1 MAATLAVAAD
11 VALTGALHVDGLA
24 DTADGVLPHLD
35 RDRRLAVMAEP
46 DVGAF
51 GVTAVVLTLGLRVA
65 VLASLRPDVALLAAL
80 WCASRTLMAVTARS
94 VPYARPQGGL
104 AAAFLGRSPLTVALV
119 GTVLAAAIAVFATD
133 VGPAHAVAALAALV
147 AAGAGVVALARHRL
161 GGFTGDVLG
170 AAGIVGETVGPPRRR
185 RPLVTARAR
194 RPLGA
199 AAGIVLDLALGEPP
213 AAAPPPGGPLRLLH
227 ARRRRPPLPRQPGRG
242 RGPRHRRRHRR
253 APSPAPPPA
262 RPPPPPTWPSPD
274 ASSTAPPSTS
284 PPPSTPA
291 TSTAARA
298 QLPALAGRDAT
309 DLDEPEMA
317 RAVVESVAENTVDA
331 VVAPALW
338 AAVLGGAGALGYRAV
353 NTLDSMVGHRSD
365 RYRRYGWAS
374 ARLDDAANW
383 LPARAT
389 AALVAAVRPHH
400 AADVWRT
407 VRRDAPAHPS
417 PNAGVAE
424 AAFAA
429 ALGLRLGG
437 VNRYG
442 DRVEH
447 RAPLGRG
454 RPPDRHDIHHAVRLS
469 RDVSLALAVALPA
482 ISQLQRRLIPSKDH
496 GRGGTTSH
504 PGA

>member
-1 MAATLAVAAD
+1 M
-11 VALTGALHVDGLA
+11 
-24 DTADGVLPHLD
+24 
-35 RDRRLAVMAEP
+35 
-46 DVGAF
+46 
-51 GVTAVVLTLGLRVA
+51 
-65 VLASLRPDVALLAAL
+65 
-80 WCASRTLMAVTARS
+80 
-94 VPYARPQGGL
+94 
-104 AAAFLGRSPLTVALV
+104 
-119 GTVLAAAIAVFATD
+119 
-133 VGPAHAVAALAALV
+133 
-147 AAGAGVVALARHRL
+147 
-161 GGFTGDVLG
+161 
-170 AAGIVGETVGPPRRR
+170 
-185 RPLVTARAR
+185 
-194 RPLGA
+194 
-199 AAGIVLDLALGEPP
+199 LDLALGEPP
-213 AAAPPPGGPLRLLH
+213 DAVPHPVALFGSFMLGVERRLYRDSRAAGLVHATVGVAVGALAGAAARSTVATTYVAVAGRLLH
-227 ARRRRPPLPRQPGRG
+227 RTALDV
-242 RGPRHRRRHRR
+242 
-253 APSPAPPPA
+253 AAA
-262 RPPPPPTWPSPD
+262 LD
-274 ASSTAPPSTS
+274 AGDLDR
-284 PPPSTPA
+284 
-291 TSTAARA
+291 ARA

-309 DLDEPEMA
+309 SLDEAEMA

-389 AALVAAVRPHH
+389 AALVAAVRPHR

-469 RDVSLALAVALPA
+469 RDVSLALAAALPA

-496 GRGGTTSH
+496 GRGETAGHS
-504 PGA
+504 GA

>member
-1 MAATLAVAAD
+1 MTPRPPART
-11 VALTGALHVDGLA
+11 THPIPTPGP
-24 DTADGVLPHLD
+24 GVPA
-35 RDRRLAVMAEP
+35 R
-46 DVGAF
+46 
-51 GVTAVVLTLGLRVA
+51 GV
-65 VLASLRPDVALLAAL
+65 
-80 WCASRTLMAVTARS
+80 
-94 VPYARPQGGL
+94 
-104 AAAFLGRSPLTVALV
+104 
-119 GTVLAAAIAVFATD
+119 
-133 VGPAHAVAALAALV
+133 
-147 AAGAGVVALARHRL
+147 
-161 GGFTGDVLG
+161 
-170 AAGIVGETVGPPRRR
+170 
-185 RPLVTARAR
+185 
-194 RPLGA
+194 
-199 AAGIVLDLALGEPP
+199 VLDLALGEPP
-213 AAAPPPGGPLRLLH
+213 DAVPHPVALFGSFMLGVERRLYRDSRAAGLVH
-227 ARRRRPPLPRQPGRG
+227 ATVGVAVGRPRRR
-242 RGPRHRRRHRR
+242 
-253 APSPAPPPA
+253 APPA

-291 TSTAARA
+291 TSTGPGPSSPPSPAATR
-298 QLPALAGRDAT
+298 PASTR
-309 DLDEPEMA
+309 PRVA

-365 RYRRYGWAS
+365 RYHRYGWAS

-389 AALVAAVRPHH
+389 AALVAAVRPHR

-469 RDVSLALAVALPA
+469 RDVSLALAVGPPSDLTATTTADTVERSWEGRNSRPLGCVTTPA
-482 ISQLQRRLIPSKDH
+482 SASCRPPTTCSAPTAPAPSAST
-496 GRGGTTSH
+496 GSSPR
-504 PGA
+504 PAWPR